1 MRRARDEQGFVLAT
15 AVMVMLVMMGL
26 GLGLLMFADNQ
37 QKAAGREQAS
47 ETAFD
52 LAEAALNAQV
62 GQLARVW
69 PAKESEAFPSRC
81 TAAES
86 TATNGCPT
94 AASLASAYNSG
105 PQACTGTEPW
115 GSPLSNSWTT
125 YVRDDLEGSQIFNS
139 TSEESAP
146 SWDKTTPNKLW
157 VRATGVVQCHVVT
170 LVTLVARQLVAVSFP
185 RKAATGNWFRVTNKG
200 NKVIVNTVGVEPYKA
215 GEPGEISMR
224 CSGLGSEPCEVWE
237 EAKEQISPNTTKSPP
252 TASPLLS
259 ESTMEEL
266 KATAQA
272 AGTFYSEALGNCPT
286 SAEGAA
292 GDPAYVECGAMKWQG
307 NGIGNSLTSPGFLI
321 LATGTLELAGTSE
334 FYGVIYARNPTN
346 LSGAVVSLG
355 GKAQVYGAIDVDGN
369 GGIEFGSSKA
379 NLIYDPRATLNL
391 KASVG
396 VAPTRNTFRVLPVN
410 Q

>member
-1 MRRARDEQGFVLAT
+1 MRRARDEQGFALA
-15 AVMVMLVMMGL
+15 AAMMILLVMSGL
-26 GLGLLMFADNQ
+26 GLGLLMYGNTQ
-37 QKAAGREQAS
+37 QKAAGSEQAR

-62 GQLARVW
+62 GQLARAW
-69 PAKESEAFPSRC
+69 PAKVAEAFPTRC
-81 TAAES
+81 TAGES

-94 AASLASAYNSG
+94 AASLAGAYSNTGS
-105 PQACTGTEPW
+105 QTCKGTEPW

-125 YVRDDLEGSQIFNS
+125 YVRDDLEGTVFNS
-139 TSEESAP
+139 TTEQAAAR
-146 SWDKTTPNKLW
+146 WDSNADNKLW
-157 VRATGVVQCHVVT
+157 VRAVGVVQCHVVT
-170 LVTLVARQLVAVSFP
+170 LVTLVARQLIAVSFP
-185 RKAATGNWFRVTNKG
+185 RDAATGNWFRVTNKG
-200 NKVIVNTVGVEPYKA
+200 KKVIVNTA
-215 GEPGEISMR
+215 GEPPVSQAGEISMR
-224 CSGLGSEPCEVWE
+224 CSGLGSQPCEEWSS
-237 EAKEQISPNTTKSPP
+237 AKEQISPNTTGAAP
-252 TASPLLS
+252 TPSPLLS
-259 ESTMEEL
+259 EPTLEEL

-272 AGTFYSEALGNCPT
+272 AGTFYSAAQGNCPT
-286 SAEGAA
+286 SATAA
-292 GDPAYVECGAMKWQG
+292 SGDPAYVEGCGEMKWTG
-307 NGIGNSLTSPGFLI
+307 GVGNSSASPGFVI
-321 LATGTLELAGTSE
+321 LANGTLELGGNSE

-355 GKAQVYGAIDVDGN
+355 GTAQVIGAIDVDGN